1 MVLESYVLSL
11 QVFHWYCE
19 FMYRGVIES
28 FAKEY
33 PQSLTM
39 IKDPPK
45 TIFWK
50 GNISLL
56 YSNKMVSV
64 VGTRRISIYG
74 KKVTQKMVR
83 ELVSVNVV
91 IVSGFMTGVDAAAH
105 GACLDAGGFTIA
117 VMPCGI
123 DYIHPEDQ
131 TELYER
137 ILNNQGLIISEYSES
152 FKPQIWTYV
161 RRNRILAGLS
171 SGVLV
176 TEAALNSGSLIT
188 VELARKANKSI
199 FAVPGSIF
207 NEYSKGTLHIIKEGA
222 CIVSSGF
229 DIAENLGFS
238 LSSFRDNPI
247 DSPNFYD
254 PESLEYKIYSM
265 LQSDAM
271 TVDELSRILSIPM
284 DIINSKVTLMTLDG
298 LLMEDAGKL
307 FV

>member
-1 MVLESYVLSL
+1 MYCNGRKFEIPINGQLNQDALLINQVGNRKWFFSIVGNNPVDPKVALVGLCPAYTQLSGL
-11 QVFHWYCE
+11 
-19 FMYRGVIES
+19 I
-28 FAKEY
+28 KEY
-33 PQSLTM
+33 
-39 IKDPPK
+39 
-45 TIFWK
+45 
-50 GNISLL
+50 
-56 YSNKMVSV
+56 
-64 VGTRRISIYG
+64 
-74 KKVTQKMVR
+74 
-83 ELVSVNVV
+83 
-91 IVSGFMTGVDAAAH
+91 
-105 GACLDAGGFTIA
+105 
-117 VMPCGI
+117 
-123 DYIHPEDQ
+123 
-131 TELYER
+131 
-137 ILNNQGLIISEYSES
+137 
-152 FKPQIWTYV
+152 
-161 RRNRILAGLS
+161 
-171 SGVLV
+171 
-176 TEAALNSGSLIT
+176 
-188 VELARKANKSI
+188 NKSI